1 MSTATTAER
10 NAALGRAWIEAFNSR
25 DLDQL
30 IALYADDCTHTSP
43 KLRATYPD
51 TGGAIRGKTAL
62 RAWWA
67 DAYLRLPGL
76 RYEELTVTADAH
88 RVWLEYLRHAPDA
101 PPYPVAEAFD
111 VRDGHIVASRVY
123 HG

>member
-1 MSTATTAER
+1 MSDANR
-10 NAALGRAWIEAFNSR
+10 ALGRAWLAAFNAG
-25 DLDQL
+25 DLDAL

-43 KLRATYPD
+43 KLRAQRPES
-51 TGGAIRGKTAL
+51 GGEIRGKDAL

-67 DAYLRLPGL
+67 DAFARLPGL
-76 RYEELTVTADAH
+76 RYAERAVTADDS
-88 RVWLEYLRHAPDA
+88 RVVLEYVRHAPHD

-111 VRDGHIVASRVY
+111 VRDGKIVASRVY